1 MRYRI
6 QSGPWIEFSAGNKV
20 SPFQYGGEVIV
31 AVDPSKTNMAMAVGD
46 PWGVVLTYVE
56 ISGKGC
62 DTTEYCTD
70 FMDFISQYLS
80 LTHPIVFGEEQ
91 AVSYKG
97 MQYHVSQMVL
107 TEIRANLLQMI
118 KSRFSLKPIE
128 INNWTWKHAI
138 LPEGYR
144 GQKEKG
150 SKRYLEQFG
159 FTGVTDDVTDAIC
172 MYLFLQK
179 NQPKKPEP
187 FCDHSEPCVL
197 KHDIYIYSS
206 DAINLPDGFW
216 TFKYNPKFSLEDN
229 VNYYVNRSRGN
240 GYLLVPAS
248 ALTLD
253 DIYTHCCTAHGPSE
267 ELKVVISRM

>member
-6 QSGPWIEFSAGNKV
+6 KSGPWIEYSAGNKV
-20 SPFQYGGEVIV
+20 QPLQYGGDVIV
-31 AVDPSKTNMAMAVGD
+31 AIDPSKTNMAMAIGD
-46 PWGVVLTYVE
+46 PWGVVLSYVE
-56 ISGKGC
+56 MSGKGC

-70 FMDFISQYLS
+70 FMEFITQFLS
-80 LTHPIVFGEEQ
+80 LTHPIVMGEEQ

-118 KSRFSLKPIE
+118 KTRFSLTPIE

-150 SKRYLEQFG
+150 SLRYLEKFG

-172 MYLFLQK
+172 MYLFLHR
-179 NQPKKPEP
+179 NQPKRAEP
-187 FCDHSEPCVL
+187 FCDRKEPCAL
-197 KHDIYIYSS
+197 PYQLYIYSN
-206 DAINLPDGFW
+206 DIGVAKELW
-216 TFKYNPKFSLEDN
+216 THKYNPKFSLEDN
-229 VNYYVNRSRGN
+229 ANFYVNRTTGN
-240 GYLLVPAS
+240 GYLDVPAS

-253 DIYTHCCTAHGPSE
+253 EIYGRQCCAKTPTE
-267 ELKVVISRM
+267 NLRVVVVRK